1 MASFNKVVLM
11 GRLTA
16 EPSLTKTQSGTAV
29 ANFNLAVDRG
39 YGDNKQT
46 DFFPV
51 VAWKGTAETIAKHVG
66 KGQQVL
72 VSGYLQQ
79 RSWTDN
85 EGNKRSVT
93 EVVATE
99 FAFCESKASS
109 STIHS
114 DGNRTAIQGDF
125 MAHEEDL
132 LF

>member
-1 MASFNKVVLM
+1 M

-16 EPSLTKTQSGTAV
+16 EPSLNKTPSGVSV

-46 DFFPV
+46 DFFPI

-72 VSGYLQQ
+72 VSGYIQT

-85 EGNKRSVT
+85 EGSKRSVT

-99 FAFCESKASS
+99 FAFCESKTSTTIIASDNGKTS
-109 STIHS
+109 NYGSF
-114 DGNRTAIQGDF
+114 TAS
-125 MAHEEDL
+125 EEDL
-132 LF
+132 PF